1 MPDDSHGD
9 TSVDD
14 GATTVLGEPS
24 DAATDGTVAA
34 PGTTAAPAAPAAAD
48 AAPADAPAIVPA
60 ADDVALAAATAREFL
75 CKRCAHAWDRSP
87 YADRAASYRPTAC
100 PSCHSAYWDRAPQL
114 QHARRPSATPH
125 ADHLTRQRDAR
136 QQRQRTRLTRILYA
150 MDPAAALAA
159 VRAHPPIA
167 ALLRDEPSAT
177 APQPTIT
184 AVAAPPAEPQR
195 VIIEVRHE
203 PAPEPRYPWQG
214 AGGRIDLDFA
224 APTLIPPPPSVAT
237 LPQFASATMAAPA
250 PEELIG
256 CLQPEPQL

>member
-1 MPDDSHGD
+1 MPDDS
-9 TSVDD
+9 DD
-14 GATTVLGEPS
+14 ATTTRLGEPS

-34 PGTTAAPAAPAAAD
+34 PGTLAAD
-48 AAPADAPAIVPA
+48 AADA
-60 ADDVALAAATAREFL
+60 AREFL

-87 YADRAASYRPTAC
+87 YAPRAASYRPTAC

-136 QQRQRTRLTRILYA
+136 QQRHRTRLSRILYA
-150 MDPAAALAA
+150 MDPAVALAS

-167 ALLRDEPSAT
+167 ALLRDEPAAIPT
-177 APQPTIT
+177 TPTI
-184 AVAAPPAEPQR
+184 AAAPTEPQR

-214 AGGRIDLDFA
+214 AGGRIDLESA

-237 LPQFASATMAAPA
+237 LPQFTYHTLGEPS
-250 PEELIG
+250 PEQVIARRSE
-256 CLQPEPQL
+256 